1 MGLELLEDVDRLLR
15 SGADK
20 IAINTEAVKKPDLIS
35 KVARRYGSNAWF
47 YLFKHASRRLVL
59 EAYTDCGREHS
70 GLNAVDWAIR
80 GEELGAGEILL
91 TSVDRDGTCK
101 GYDIDLVRHNK
112 ICEYGL

>member
-1 MGLELLEDVDRLLR
+1 MVLSIQACKQE
-15 SGADK
+15 SGF
-20 IAINTEAVKKPDLIS
+20 
-35 KVARRYGSNAWF
+35 W
-47 YLFKHASRRLVL
+47 

-101 GYDIDLVRHNK
+101 GLRFRFSRDCNK
-112 ICEYGL
+112 IQNSIPVIATGGWVILKI